1 MEYILFHHSF
11 EKLAGTERVLY
22 NIMEYLTERKD
33 GKITL
38 LLASSAKPPAL
49 NLDHFP
55 IEIVYLDLDITGAGF
70 KSVLSFHLKLYKKLL
85 GYFSQRQSTG
95 KQVYLATNPMLA
107 ALAYYAGKQKLPK
120 DFSVVSCEHFALE
133 VSGGLSKV
141 IRKVLYKHV
150 SVVSLTKRDQQ
161 AIIAQYHP
169 PLCVCIPNA
178 IPFDPKPYEYRAA
191 KKTILAIGRLT
202 PQKGFDLLI
211 HAFKLIADKHPDW
224 QLEIV
229 GDDYGDQPM
238 LEDLIKTL
246 NLSNVRLLPATRAID
261 KHYEAAAFFAL
272 SSRFEGLPMVV
283 LEAMG
288 HGLPVVAFDCPTGPA
303 ELVNDENGFLV
314 SNGNVAEFA
323 AGMERLITDQELLL
337 KKASG
342 AEARAQHYTREHI
355 NKHWAALFDAHAK

>member
-22 NIMEYLTERKD
+22 NIIEYLTERAD

-49 NLDHFP
+49 SLDHFP

-70 KSVLSFHLKLYKKLL
+70 VNVLGFHLKLYKKLL
-85 GYFSQRQSTG
+85 RYFSQRKPSG
-95 KQVYLATNPMLA
+95 KQLCLATNPMLA
-107 ALAYYAGKQKLPK
+107 ALAYYAGKQKLAK
-120 DFSVVSCEHFALE
+120 DFSVISCEHFALE

-141 IRKVLYKHV
+141 IRSVLYKHV
-150 SVVSLTKRDQQ
+150 SVVSLTKRDQE
-161 AIIAQYHP
+161 AIIAQYNP

-178 IPFDPKPYEYRAA
+178 IPFDPKPYQYSPS

-211 HAFKLIADKHPDW
+211 QAFSLIADKHPDW

-229 GDDYGDQPM
+229 GDDYGDKPM
-238 LEDLIKTL
+238 LEGLIKTL
-246 NLSNVRLLPATRAID
+246 NLANVRMLPATRAID
-261 KHYEAAAFFAL
+261 KHYEAAAFYAL

-288 HGLPVVAFDCPTGPA
+288 NGLPVVAFDCPTGPA
-303 ELVNDENGFLV
+303 ELVGNDNGFLV

-323 AGMERLITDQELLL
+323 ACMESLIMDQELLL
-337 KKASG
+337 QKSSG
-342 AEARAQHYTREHI
+342 AEARARNYTRERI
-355 NKHWAALFDAHAK
+355 NKHWALLFDAHSK